1 MGSGRKGEAG
11 GFRERREGGV
21 WEDEGMEKTEE
32 EEVEGRWN
40 RPIWLGQTAN
50 SEGSPSRGIE

>member
-32 EEVEGRWN
+32 EEVEGDGTD
-40 RPIWLGQTAN
+40 PCGLDKLQIV
-50 SEGSPSRGIE
+50 RGLLAGE